1 MTKDS
6 LERSH
11 RVILMGLVA
20 SLCGCDIPE
29 DHSIVPMP
37 RSVIMGI
44 GSFDLNSDAGVY
56 LTDPNDPKTQE
67 VFDIWAAP
75 YRKSGALALSE
86 SRDSDSAIKVGID
99 GQGAAESYRLSV
111 TTEGITL
118 NASDHA
124 GLFYGLQTLS
134 QLMPPDAVTTADVS
148 SFGLPV
154 LEIDDAPRFTY
165 RGVHLDVARHFF
177 PPEFIKH
184 YIDLLALYKINR
196 FHWHLTE
203 DQGWRIEIDQ
213 YPKLTEVA
221 AFREQTHM
229 GHGLDEFQGDGVR
242 YGGFYTKEEIREIVA
257 YAHARNIMIIP
268 EIEMP
273 GHATAALAAYPKL
286 GCTEGPFEVAMT
298 WGIFEDIYCPYEET
312 FEFLENVLLEVIE
325 LFPGDYIH
333 IGGDEAPKARWEES
347 EYVQDLMVREGFND
361 VEQVQGYFIRRID
374 KFLNEHGKRLIGWD
388 EIIEGGLPPNAT
400 VMSWRGTIGGIEA
413 SRRGHDVV
421 MTPYSH
427 LYLDYYQSA
436 DQENEPFAIGGFLPL
451 DTVYSYEPVP
461 SQLRE
466 RDKNRIIGAQA
477 NVWTEYMKTGEHVEY
492 MLLPRM
498 LALAEVVWSPAEAK
512 DFTSFLKR
520 IEWHLDRFD
529 ALGVNYREPDQ

>member
-44 GSFDLNSDAGVY
+44 GSLDLNSDAGVY

>member
-1 MTKDS
+1 MTKS
-6 LERSH
+6 AIGRSH
-11 RVILMGLVA
+11 QVLLMGLVA

-29 DHSIVPMP
+29 DHSIVPIP
-37 RSVIMGI
+37 RSVIVGT
-44 GSFDLNSDAGVY
+44 GSLGLNSDAGVH
-56 LTDPNDPKTQE
+56 LTDPNDSKTQE

-86 SRDSDSAIKVGID
+86 SGDSDSAIKVGID

-118 NASDHA
+118 NAADYA

-134 QLMPPDAVTTADVS
+134 QLMPPDAVTSSDVS
-148 SFGLPV
+148 SFDLPV

-221 AFREQTHM
+221 AFREQTQI
-229 GHGLDEFQGDGVR
+229 GHGLEEFQGDGVR

-257 YAHARNIMIIP
+257 YAQARNVMIIP

-273 GHATAALAAYPKL
+273 GHATAALAAYPEL
-286 GCTEGPFEVAMT
+286 ACTEGPFEVAMT

-312 FEFLENVLLEVIE
+312 FEFLENVLLEVVD
-325 LFPGDYIH
+325 LFPGDYVH
-333 IGGDEAPKARWEES
+333 IGGDEAPKTRWEES

-361 VEQVQGYFIRRID
+361 VEQVQGYFIRRIE
-374 KFLNEHGKRLIGWD
+374 KFLNEQGKRLIGWD

-466 RDKNRIIGAQA
+466 RDKTRIIGAQA

-512 DFTSFLKR
+512 NFTSFLKR

-529 ALGVNYREPDQ
+529 ALGVNYREPGQ

>member
-1 MTKDS
+1 MTKS
-6 LERSH
+6 AIGRSH
-11 RVILMGLVA
+11 QVLLMGLVA

-29 DHSIVPMP
+29 DHSIVPIP
-37 RSVIMGI
+37 RSVIVGT
-44 GSFDLNSDAGVY
+44 GSLGLNSDAGVH
-56 LTDPNDPKTQE
+56 LTDPNDSKTQE

-86 SRDSDSAIKVGID
+86 SGDSDSAIKVGID

-111 TTEGITL
+111 TKEGITL
-118 NASDHA
+118 NAADYA

-134 QLMPPDAVTTADVS
+134 QLMPPDAVTSSDVS
-148 SFGLPV
+148 SFDLPV

-221 AFREQTHM
+221 AFREQTQI

-257 YAHARNIMIIP
+257 YAQARNVMIIP

-273 GHATAALAAYPKL
+273 GHATAALAAYPEL
-286 GCTEGPFEVAMT
+286 ACTEGPFEVAMT

-312 FEFLENVLLEVIE
+312 FEFLENVLLEVVD
-325 LFPGDYIH
+325 LFPGDYVH
-333 IGGDEAPKARWEES
+333 IGGDEAPKTRWEES

-361 VEQVQGYFIRRID
+361 VEQVQGYFIRRIE
-374 KFLNEHGKRLIGWD
+374 KFLNEQGKRLIGWD

-466 RDKNRIIGAQA
+466 RDKTRIIGAQA

-512 DFTSFLKR
+512 NFTSFLKR

-529 ALGVNYREPDQ
+529 ALGVNYREPGQ

>member
-1 MTKDS
+1 MTKS
-6 LERSH
+6 AIGRSH
-11 RVILMGLVA
+11 QVLLMGLVA

-29 DHSIVPMP
+29 DHSIVPIP
-37 RSVIMGI
+37 RSVIVGT
-44 GSFDLNSDAGVY
+44 GSLDLNSDAGVH
-56 LTDPNDPKTQE
+56 LTDPNDSKTQE

-86 SRDSDSAIKVGID
+86 SGDSDSAIKVGID

-118 NASDHA
+118 NAADYA

-134 QLMPPDAVTTADVS
+134 QLMPPDAVTNSDVS
-148 SFGLPV
+148 SFDLPV

-213 YPKLTEVA
+213 YPKLTEVG
-221 AFREQTHM
+221 AFREQTQI

-257 YAHARNIMIIP
+257 YAQARNVMIIP

-273 GHATAALAAYPKL
+273 GHATAALAAYPEL
-286 GCTEGPFEVAMT
+286 ACTEGPFEVAMT

-312 FEFLENVLLEVIE
+312 FEFLENVLLEVVD
-325 LFPGDYIH
+325 LFPGDYVH
-333 IGGDEAPKARWEES
+333 IGGDEAPKTRWKES

-361 VEQVQGYFIRRID
+361 VEQVQGYFIRRIE
-374 KFLNEHGKRLIGWD
+374 KFLNEQGKRLIGWD

-466 RDKNRIIGAQA
+466 RDKTRIIGAQA

-512 DFTSFLKR
+512 NFNSFLKR

-529 ALGVNYREPDQ
+529 ALGVNYREPGQ

>member
-498 LALAEVVWSPAEAK
+498 LALAEVVWSPAETK
-512 DFTSFLKR
+512 DFRSFLKR

>member
-1 MTKDS
+1 MTKS
-6 LERSH
+6 AIGRSH
-11 RVILMGLVA
+11 QVLLMGLVA

-29 DHSIVPMP
+29 DHSIVPIP
-37 RSVIMGI
+37 RSVIMGT
-44 GSFDLNSDAGVY
+44 GSLGLNSDAGVH
-56 LTDPNDPKTQE
+56 LTDPNDSKTQE

-86 SRDSDSAIKVGID
+86 SGDSDSAIKVGID

-111 TTEGITL
+111 TTEGIAL
-118 NASDHA
+118 NAADYA

-134 QLMPPDAVTTADVS
+134 QLMPPDAVTNSDVS
-148 SFGLPV
+148 SFDLPV

-221 AFREQTHM
+221 AFREQTQI

-257 YAHARNIMIIP
+257 YAQARNVMIIP

-273 GHATAALAAYPKL
+273 GHATAALAAYPEL
-286 GCTEGPFEVAMT
+286 ACTEGPFEVAMT

-312 FEFLENVLLEVIE
+312 FEFLENVLLEVID

-333 IGGDEAPKARWEES
+333 IGGDEAPKTRWEES

-361 VEQVQGYFIRRID
+361 VEQVQGYFIRRIE
-374 KFLNEHGKRLIGWD
+374 KFLNEQGKRLIGWD

-466 RDKNRIIGAQA
+466 RDKTRIIGAQA

-512 DFTSFLKR
+512 NFTSFLKR

-529 ALGVNYREPDQ
+529 ALGVNYREPGQ

>member
-1 MTKDS
+1 MTKS
-6 LERSH
+6 AIGRSH
-11 RVILMGLVA
+11 QVLLMGLVA

-29 DHSIVPMP
+29 DHSIVPIP
-37 RSVIMGI
+37 RSVIVGT
-44 GSFDLNSDAGVY
+44 GSLGLNSDAGVH
-56 LTDPNDPKTQE
+56 LTDPNDSKTQE

-86 SRDSDSAIKVGID
+86 SEDSDSAIKVGID

-111 TTEGITL
+111 TTEGIAL
-118 NASDHA
+118 NAADYA

-134 QLMPPDAVTTADVS
+134 QLMPPDAVTNSDVS
-148 SFGLPV
+148 SFDLPV

-221 AFREQTHM
+221 AFREQTQI

-257 YAHARNIMIIP
+257 YAQARNVMIIP

-273 GHATAALAAYPKL
+273 GHATAALAAYPEL
-286 GCTEGPFEVAMT
+286 ACTEGPFEVAMT

-312 FEFLENVLLEVIE
+312 FEFLENVLLEVID

-333 IGGDEAPKARWEES
+333 IGGDEAPKTRWEES

-361 VEQVQGYFIRRID
+361 VEQVQGYFIRRIE
-374 KFLNEHGKRLIGWD
+374 KFLNEQGKRLIGWD

-466 RDKNRIIGAQA
+466 RDKTRIIGAQA

-512 DFTSFLKR
+512 NFTSFLKR

-529 ALGVNYREPDQ
+529 ALGVNYREPGQ

>member
-1 MTKDS
+1 
-6 LERSH
+6 
-11 RVILMGLVA
+11 
-20 SLCGCDIPE
+20 
-29 DHSIVPMP
+29 
-37 RSVIMGI
+37 
-44 GSFDLNSDAGVY
+44 
-56 LTDPNDPKTQE
+56 
-67 VFDIWAAP
+67 
-75 YRKSGALALSE
+75 
-86 SRDSDSAIKVGID
+86 
-99 GQGAAESYRLSV
+99 
-111 TTEGITL
+111 L
-118 NASDHA
+118 NAADYA

-134 QLMPPDAVTTADVS
+134 QLMPPDAVTSSDVS
-148 SFGLPV
+148 SFDLPV

-221 AFREQTHM
+221 AFREQTQI
-229 GHGLDEFQGDGVR
+229 GHGLEEFQGDGVR

-257 YAHARNIMIIP
+257 YAQARNVMIIP

-273 GHATAALAAYPKL
+273 GHATAALAAYPEL
-286 GCTEGPFEVAMT
+286 ACTEGPFEVAMT

-312 FEFLENVLLEVIE
+312 FEFLENVLLEVVD
-325 LFPGDYIH
+325 LFPGDYVH
-333 IGGDEAPKARWEES
+333 IGGDEAPKTRWEES

-361 VEQVQGYFIRRID
+361 VEQVQGYFIRRIE
-374 KFLNEHGKRLIGWD
+374 KFLNEQGKRLIGWD

-466 RDKNRIIGAQA
+466 RDKTRIIGAQA

-512 DFTSFLKR
+512 NFTSFLKR

-529 ALGVNYREPDQ
+529 ALGVNYREPGQ

>member
-1 MTKDS
+1 MTKS
-6 LERSH
+6 AIGRSH
-11 RVILMGLVA
+11 QVLLMGLVA

-29 DHSIVPMP
+29 DHSIVPIP
-37 RSVIMGI
+37 RSVIVGT
-44 GSFDLNSDAGVY
+44 GSLGLNSDAGVH
-56 LTDPNDPKTQE
+56 LTDPNDSKAQE

-86 SRDSDSAIKVGID
+86 SGDSDSAIKVGID

-111 TTEGITL
+111 TTEGIAL
-118 NASDHA
+118 NAADYA

-134 QLMPPDAVTTADVS
+134 QLMPPDAVTSSDVS
-148 SFGLPV
+148 SFDLPV

-221 AFREQTHM
+221 AFREQTQI
-229 GHGLDEFQGDGVR
+229 GHGLEEFQGDGVR

-257 YAHARNIMIIP
+257 YAQARNVMIIP

-273 GHATAALAAYPKL
+273 GHATAALAAYPEL
-286 GCTEGPFEVAMT
+286 ACTEGPFEVAMT

-312 FEFLENVLLEVIE
+312 FEFLENVLLEVVD
-325 LFPGDYIH
+325 LFPGDYVH
-333 IGGDEAPKARWEES
+333 IGGDEAPKTRWEES

-361 VEQVQGYFIRRID
+361 VEQVQGYFIRRIE
-374 KFLNEHGKRLIGWD
+374 KFLNEQGKRLIGWD

-466 RDKNRIIGAQA
+466 RDKTRIIGAQA

-512 DFTSFLKR
+512 NFTSFIKR

-529 ALGVNYREPDQ
+529 ALGVNYREPGQ

>member
-1 MTKDS
+1 MIKSS
-6 LERSH
+6 LGRSH
-11 RVILMGLVA
+11 KVLLMGLVA

-29 DHSIVPMP
+29 DHSIVPIP
-37 RSVIMGI
+37 RSVIV
-44 GSFDLNSDAGVY
+44 GSGSLDLSSSAGVH
-56 LTDPNDPKTQE
+56 LTDPSDPRTQE
-67 VFDIWAAP
+67 IFDIWAAP
-75 YRKSGALALSE
+75 YRESGALALSE
-86 SRDSDSAIKVGID
+86 SGGNDSAIKVGID

-118 NASDHA
+118 NAADYA

-134 QLMPPDAVTTADVS
+134 QLMPPDAVTSPDVS
-148 SFGLPV
+148 SFELPV
-154 LEIDDAPRFTY
+154 LEIDDAPRFTS

-203 DQGWRIEIDQ
+203 DQGWRIEIEQ

-221 AFREQTHM
+221 AFREQTQI

-242 YGGFYTKEEIREIVA
+242 YGGFYTKDEIREIVA
-257 YAHARNIMIIP
+257 YAQARSVMIIP

-273 GHATAALAAYPKL
+273 GHATAALAAYPEL
-286 GCTEGPFEVAMT
+286 ACTEGPFEVAMT
-298 WGIFEDIYCPYEET
+298 WGIFEDIYCPYEST
-312 FEFLENVLLEVIE
+312 FEFLENVLLEVID

-347 EYVQDLMVREGFND
+347 EYVQDLMGREGFND
-361 VEQVQGYFIRRID
+361 VEQVQGYFIRRIEQ
-374 KFLNEHGKRLIGWD
+374 FLNEHGKRLIGWD

-466 RDKNRIIGAQA
+466 RDKTRIIGAQA

-512 DFTSFLKR
+512 NFTNFLKR
-520 IEWHLDRFD
+520 LEWHLDRFD

>member
-44 GSFDLNSDAGVY
+44 GSLDLNSDAGVY

-134 QLMPPDAVTTADVS
+134 QLMPPDAVTTAVVS

-333 IGGDEAPKARWEES
+333 IGGDEVPKARWEES

>member
-1 MTKDS
+1 MTKS
-6 LERSH
+6 AIGRSH
-11 RVILMGLVA
+11 QVLLMGLVA
-20 SLCGCDIPE
+20 GLCGCDIPE
-29 DHSIVPMP
+29 DHSIVPIP
-37 RSVIMGI
+37 RSVIVGT
-44 GSFDLNSDAGVY
+44 GSLDLNSDAGVH
-56 LTDPNDPKTQE
+56 LTDPNDSKTQE

-86 SRDSDSAIKVGID
+86 SGDSDSAIKVGID

-118 NASDHA
+118 NAADYA

-134 QLMPPDAVTTADVS
+134 QLMPPDAVTSSDVS
-148 SFGLPV
+148 SFDLPV

-221 AFREQTHM
+221 AFREQTQI
-229 GHGLDEFQGDGVR
+229 GHGLEEFQGDGVR

-257 YAHARNIMIIP
+257 YAQARNVMIIP

-273 GHATAALAAYPKL
+273 GHATAALAAYPEL
-286 GCTEGPFEVAMT
+286 ACTEGPFEVAMT

-312 FEFLENVLLEVIE
+312 FEFLENVLLEVVD
-325 LFPGDYIH
+325 LFPGDYVH
-333 IGGDEAPKARWEES
+333 IGGDEAPKTRWEES

-361 VEQVQGYFIRRID
+361 VEQVQGYFIRRIE
-374 KFLNEHGKRLIGWD
+374 KFLNEQGKRLIGWD

-466 RDKNRIIGAQA
+466 RDKTRIIGAQA

-512 DFTSFLKR
+512 NFNSFLKR

-529 ALGVNYREPDQ
+529 ALGVNYREPGQ

>member
-1 MTKDS
+1 MTKS
-6 LERSH
+6 AIGRSH
-11 RVILMGLVA
+11 QVLLMGLVA

-29 DHSIVPMP
+29 DHSIVPIP
-37 RSVIMGI
+37 RSVIVGT
-44 GSFDLNSDAGVY
+44 GSLDLNSDAGVH
-56 LTDPNDPKTQE
+56 LTDPNDSKTQE

-86 SRDSDSAIKVGID
+86 SGDSDSAIKVGID

-118 NASDHA
+118 NAADYA

-134 QLMPPDAVTTADVS
+134 QLMPPDAVTSSDVS
-148 SFGLPV
+148 SFDLPV

-213 YPKLTEVA
+213 YPKLTEVG
-221 AFREQTHM
+221 AFREQTQI

-257 YAHARNIMIIP
+257 YAQARNVMIIP

-273 GHATAALAAYPKL
+273 GHATAALAAYPEL
-286 GCTEGPFEVAMT
+286 ACTEGPFEVAMT

-312 FEFLENVLLEVIE
+312 FEFLENVLLEVID

-333 IGGDEAPKARWEES
+333 IGGDEAPKTRWEES

-361 VEQVQGYFIRRID
+361 VEQVQGYFIRRIE
-374 KFLNEHGKRLIGWD
+374 KFLNEQGKRLIGWD

-466 RDKNRIIGAQA
+466 RDKTRIIGAQA

-512 DFTSFLKR
+512 NFTSFLKR
-520 IEWHLDRFD
+520 IAWHLDRFD
-529 ALGVNYREPDQ
+529 ALGVNYREPGQ

>member
-333 IGGDEAPKARWEES
+333 IGGDEVPKARWEES

-498 LALAEVVWSPAEAK
+498 LALAEVVWSPAETK
-512 DFTSFLKR
+512 DFRSFLKR

>member
-1 MTKDS
+1 MTKS
-6 LERSH
+6 AIGRSH
-11 RVILMGLVA
+11 QVLLMGLVA

-29 DHSIVPMP
+29 DHSIVPIP
-37 RSVIMGI
+37 RSVIVGT
-44 GSFDLNSDAGVY
+44 GSLDLNSDAGVH
-56 LTDPNDPKTQE
+56 LTDPNDSKTQE

-86 SRDSDSAIKVGID
+86 SGDSDSAIKVGID

-118 NASDHA
+118 NAADYA

-134 QLMPPDAVTTADVS
+134 QLMPPDAVTSSDVS
-148 SFGLPV
+148 SFDLPV

-221 AFREQTHM
+221 AFREQTQI

-257 YAHARNIMIIP
+257 YAQARNVMIIP

-273 GHATAALAAYPKL
+273 GHATAALAAYPEL
-286 GCTEGPFEVAMT
+286 ACTEGPFEVAMT

-312 FEFLENVLLEVIE
+312 FEFLENVLLEVID

-333 IGGDEAPKARWEES
+333 IGGDEAPKTRWEES

-361 VEQVQGYFIRRID
+361 VEQVQGYFIRRIE
-374 KFLNEHGKRLIGWD
+374 KFLNEQGKRLIGWD

-466 RDKNRIIGAQA
+466 RDKTRIIGAQA

-512 DFTSFLKR
+512 NFTSFLKR

-529 ALGVNYREPDQ
+529 ALGVNYREPGQ

>member
-1 MTKDS
+1 MTKS
-6 LERSH
+6 AIGRSH
-11 RVILMGLVA
+11 QVLLMGLVA

-29 DHSIVPMP
+29 DHSIVPIP
-37 RSVIMGI
+37 RSVIVGT
-44 GSFDLNSDAGVY
+44 GSLDLNSDAGVH
-56 LTDPNDPKTQE
+56 LTDPNDSKTQE

-86 SRDSDSAIKVGID
+86 SGDSNSAIKVGID

-118 NASDHA
+118 NAADYA

-134 QLMPPDAVTTADVS
+134 QLMPPDAVTSSDVS
-148 SFGLPV
+148 SFDLPV

-213 YPKLTEVA
+213 YPKLTEVG
-221 AFREQTHM
+221 AFREQTQI

-257 YAHARNIMIIP
+257 YAQARNVMIIP

-273 GHATAALAAYPKL
+273 GHATAALAAYPEL
-286 GCTEGPFEVAMT
+286 ACTEGPFEVAMT

-312 FEFLENVLLEVIE
+312 FEFLENVLLEVID

-333 IGGDEAPKARWEES
+333 IGGDEAPKSRWEES

-361 VEQVQGYFIRRID
+361 VEQVQGYFIRRIE
-374 KFLNEHGKRLIGWD
+374 KFLNEQGKRLIGWD

-466 RDKNRIIGAQA
+466 RDKTRIIGAQA

-512 DFTSFLKR
+512 NFTSFLKR

-529 ALGVNYREPDQ
+529 ALGVNYREPGQ